1 MDDKDLYKL
10 KKKKKNLRLKKHQL
24 NRWLQ
29 LIKIRRNQTKTHGV
43 SQLEKKILAE
53 HNSRVREE
61 KLKKKGGSKQS
72 NNPKIRKI

>member
-1 MDDKDLYKL
+1 MDDKEPKTEEAPAQQVTSTD
-10 KKKKKNLRLKKHQL
+10 KNTTKSNKDP
-24 NRWLQ
+24 
-29 LIKIRRNQTKTHGV
+29 RRVAAG
-43 SQLEKKILAE
+43 KKILAE

>member
-1 MDDKDLYKL
+1 MDDKEPKTEEAPAQQVTSTD
-10 KKKKKNLRLKKHQL
+10 
-24 NRWLQ
+24 
-29 LIKIRRNQTKTHGV
+29 KIRRNQTKTHGV